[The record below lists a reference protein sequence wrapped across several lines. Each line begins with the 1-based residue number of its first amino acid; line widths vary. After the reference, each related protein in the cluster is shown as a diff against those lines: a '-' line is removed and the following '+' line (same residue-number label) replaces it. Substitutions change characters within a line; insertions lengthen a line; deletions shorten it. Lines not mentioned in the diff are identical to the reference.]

1 MDQQQVVEIIHSRPI
16 NLKIFSRK
24 LFHSPIS
31 WFLILGMNLG
41 WILMSPSPS
50 FGKEFSYQVEIK
62 GVANSELVKA
72 VEASSNLAQLA
83 KTPLARPSILIHRGR
98 SDQKRIL
105 NVLKSFGY
113 FSGKVQ
119 MEIAGHSI
127 QNILPSQIPTG
138 EPAKVVIIISTGPLF
153 LFDQIKLHGTDQPGL
168 EDLSPTIKSGDA
180 AKGQFVLDA
189 ERELLARTKLAGYPH
204 VRIGKRSLR
213 INRNKNTMD
222 VVLTVLPGKS
232 VLLGDVS
239 IQGLEQVERDFIF
252 NRIPWKHGDRY
263 DPGALEGFRYDLSGL
278 DLFSSI
284 KMTVPEPTGST
295 DDTKEPQLTP
305 VNISVNE
312 KPFRFF
318 GFGGDFSTTDG
329 LGMNAFWGHRN
340 FFGRGEKL
348 KVTGRLARIG
358 QNNLSNIN
366 RKLVLDFQK
375 PDFLSRKQNLLFNTA
390 LVDENPNAFKRKAIS
405 GSLGISRPLGKTF
418 SFSIGAIGEYSTI
431 EDETGKNSFALFGLP
446 MALKQDTTRDLL
458 DPKNGFRNEIRVT
471 PYTTAVG
478 PGGNFTKI
486 KLGSKGYFEITRG
499 VVLAGRVLV
508 GSILGALT
516 DDIPADKRYYSGGGG
531 SVRGYAYQ
539 HVGPRDGADDPI
551 GGRSVLE
558 VGAEV
563 RLRYKNFGLVPFI
576 DGGNVFDNEIPEF
589 DQKLQWGVGLGI
601 RYYSKLGPLRLD
613 LALPINKRNNDDPVA
628 FYISI
633 GQAF

>member
-1 MDQQQVVEIIHSRPI
+1 MFCC
-16 NLKIFSRK
+16 LT
-24 LFHSPIS
+24 
-31 WFLILGMNLG
+31 WGMILG
-41 WILMSPSPS
+41 WILLSPSPS
-50 FGKEFSYQVEIK
+50 YGQEFTYQVEIK
-62 GVANSELVKA
+62 GVENDELVKA
-72 VEASSNLAQLA
+72 IKASSNLVQLA
-83 KTPLARPSILIHRGR
+83 KTPLLRTSILIHRGR
-98 SDQKRIL
+98 SDEKRIQ

-113 FSGKVQ
+113 FSGKIQ
-119 MEIAGHSI
+119 IEIAGHSI
-127 QNILPSQIPTG
+127 QNILPSQISAS
-138 EPAKVVIIISTGPLF
+138 ESSKVEIIIATGTVF
-153 LFDQIKLHGTDQPGL
+153 LFDKIKIQGIDHPGL
-168 EDLSPTIKSGDA
+168 EDLSPALKKGDV
-180 AKGQFVLDA
+180 AKGRAVLDA
-189 ERELLARTKLAGYPH
+189 ERELLARAKLAGYPH

-213 INRNKNTMD
+213 VNRNKNTMD
-222 VVLTVLPGKS
+222 VVLTVLPGRS
-232 VLLGDVS
+232 VLLGDIN
-239 IQGLEQVERDFIF
+239 IQGLEQVERNFIF
-252 NRIPWKHGDRY
+252 NRIPWKYGDRY
-263 DPGALEGFRYDLSGL
+263 EPGVLERFRSDLSGL

-284 KMTVPEPTGST
+284 KIAVPEPTEST
-295 DDTKEPQLTP
+295 EHTEEPQLTP
-305 VNISVNE
+305 VNINVKE
-312 KPFRFF
+312 RQFRYF

-375 PDFLSRKQNLLFNTA
+375 PDFLSRKQNLLFNTE

-418 SFSIGAIGEYSTI
+418 SFSIGVIGEYSTI
-431 EDETGKNSFALFGLP
+431 EDDTGKNSFALFGLP
-446 MALKQDTTRDLL
+446 MSLKQDTTRDLL
-458 DPKNGFRNEIRVT
+458 DPKNGFRNEIRIT
-471 PYTTAVG
+471 PYTTVAG

-486 KLGSKGYFEITRG
+486 KLGSKGYFEITKG
-499 VVLAGRVLV
+499 VVLAGRMLV
-508 GSILGALT
+508 GSMMGAST
-516 DDIPADKRYYSGGGG
+516 TDIPADKRYFSGGGG
-531 SVRGYAYQ
+531 SVRGYAFQ
-539 HVGPRDGADDPI
+539 NVGPRDGADDPI
-551 GGRSVLE
+551 GGRSVIE

-576 DGGNVFDNEIPEF
+576 DGGNVFDDEIPKF